1 MPLTPETLPRHEL
14 TGLAVTVVD
23 AVNTDLV
30 GITGRVLRETTN
42 TLIVC
47 EDEDTRQ
54 VPKRDAR
61 FRFRLPDG
69 STVDVDG
76 DRLVAQPARRTEMR
90 GASSWV

>member
-23 AVNTDLV
+23 AANADLV
-30 GITGRVLRETTN
+30 GISGHVSRETKN

-47 EDEDTRQ
+47 DDDVARQ
-54 VPKRDAR
+54 VPKRDAT
-61 FRFRLPDG
+61 FRFRLPNG
-69 STVDVDG
+69 TTVDVDG
-76 DRLVAQPARRTEMR
+76 DRLVARPARRTETR